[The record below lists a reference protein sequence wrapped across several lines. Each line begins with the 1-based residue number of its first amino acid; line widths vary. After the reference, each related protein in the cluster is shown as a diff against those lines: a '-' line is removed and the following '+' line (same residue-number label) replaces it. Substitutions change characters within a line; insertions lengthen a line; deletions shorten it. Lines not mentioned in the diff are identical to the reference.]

1 MRTGKQKTC
10 MMVKNYFLR
19 AKGQKAGKAIVSTPR
34 VRYVTT
40 CKRALQDKGLHV
52 TVTCC

>member
-1 MRTGKQKTC
+1 MGTGKHETC

-19 AKGQKAGKAIVSTPR
+19 AQGQKTGKAIVSTLR